1 MKKFVFPL
9 ERMLEYQIQVLD
21 KEKGILGRFL
31 TERNNL
37 ENKIDIL
44 KYNLS
49 RVRKDMA
56 LKEAEGTTIFV
67 LKSFFS
73 ILESGRIQVEELEA
87 RLVQVNV
94 RLEQQRQ
101 VVTAASQEV
110 KKLER
115 LKENQLEEYRR
126 AEAKEQQ
133 ESILE
138 HVAGEFVKRAG
149 S

>member
-9 ERMLEYQIQVLD
+9 ERMLEYQVQVLD
-21 KEKGILGRFL
+21 KEKGILGRFIA
-31 TERNNL
+31 ERNSL
-37 ENKIDIL
+37 EDKIAQL
-44 KYNLS
+44 KKNLS
-49 RVRKDMA
+49 KVRTDMA
-56 LKEAEGTTIFV
+56 IKEAEGTTIFV

-133 ESILE
+133 ELIIE
-138 HVAGEFVKRAG
+138 HVSGEFVRRG
-149 S
+149 G

>member
-9 ERMLEYQIQVLD
+9 ERMLEYQVQVLD
-21 KEKGILGRFL
+21 KEKGILGRFIA
-31 TERNNL
+31 ERNSL
-37 ENKIDIL
+37 EDKIAQL
-44 KYNLS
+44 KKNLS
-49 RVRKDMA
+49 KVRTDMA

-87 RLVQVNV
+87 RLVQVSV

-115 LKENQLEEYRR
+115 LKENQWEEYRR

-133 ESILE
+133 ELIIE
-138 HVAGEFVKRAG
+138 HVSGEFVRRGG

>member
-21 KEKGILGRFL
+21 KEKGVLGRFIA
-31 TERNNL
+31 ERNSL
-37 ENKIDIL
+37 EDKIELL
-44 KYNLS
+44 KINLS
-49 RVRKDMA
+49 KVRVDMA

-73 ILESGRIQVEELEA
+73 ILESGRIQKEELEEK
-87 RLVQVNV
+87 LVQVT
-94 RLEQQRQ
+94 RQLERQRQ
-101 VVTAASQEV
+101 IVTAASQEV

-133 ESILE
+133 EFIIE
-138 HVAGEFVKRAG
+138 HVSGQFARRGG

>member
-9 ERMLEYQIQVLD
+9 ERMLEYQVQVLD
-21 KEKGILGRFL
+21 KEKGILGRFIA
-31 TERNNL
+31 ERNSL
-37 ENKIDIL
+37 EDKIAQL
-44 KYNLS
+44 KKNLS
-49 RVRKDMA
+49 KVRTDMA
-56 LKEAEGTTIFV
+56 IKEAEGTTIFV

-133 ESILE
+133 ELIIE
-138 HVAGEFVKRAG
+138 HVSGEFVRRGG

>member
-9 ERMLEYQIQVLD
+9 ERMLEYQVQVLD
-21 KEKGILGRFL
+21 KEKGILGRFIA
-31 TERNNL
+31 ERNSL
-37 ENKIDIL
+37 EDKIAQL
-44 KYNLS
+44 KKNLS
-49 RVRKDMA
+49 KVRTDMA
-56 LKEAEGTTIFV
+56 IKEAEGTTIFV

-133 ESILE
+133 ELFIE
-138 HVAGEFVKRAG
+138 HVSGEFVRRGG

>member
-9 ERMLEYQIQVLD
+9 ERMLEYQVQVLD
-21 KEKGILGRFL
+21 KEKGILGRFIA
-31 TERNNL
+31 ERNSL
-37 ENKIDIL
+37 EDKIAQL
-44 KYNLS
+44 KKNLS
-49 RVRKDMA
+49 KVRTDMA
-56 LKEAEGTTIFV
+56 IKEAEGTTIFV

-101 VVTAASQEV
+101 VVTAAAQEV

-133 ESILE
+133 ELIIE
-138 HVAGEFVKRAG
+138 HVSGEFVRRGG

>member
-9 ERMLEYQIQVLD
+9 ERMLEYQVQVLD
-21 KEKGILGRFL
+21 KEKGILGRFIA
-31 TERNNL
+31 ERNSL
-37 ENKIDIL
+37 EDKIAQL
-44 KYNLS
+44 KKNLS
-49 RVRKDMA
+49 KVRTDMA
-56 LKEAEGTTIFV
+56 IKEAEGTTIFV

-87 RLVQVNV
+87 RLVQVSY

-133 ESILE
+133 ELIIE
-138 HVAGEFVKRAG
+138 HVSGEFVRRGG

>member
-9 ERMLEYQIQVLD
+9 ERMLEYQVQVLD
-21 KEKGILGRFL
+21 KEKGILGRFIA
-31 TERNNL
+31 ERNSL
-37 ENKIDIL
+37 EDKIAQL
-44 KYNLS
+44 KKNLS
-49 RVRKDMA
+49 KVRTDMA
-56 LKEAEGTTIFV
+56 IKEAEGTTIFV

-94 RLEQQRQ
+94 RREQQRQ

-133 ESILE
+133 ELIIE
-138 HVAGEFVKRAG
+138 HVSGEFVRRGG

>member
-1 MKKFVFPL
+1 MKRFVFPL
-9 ERMLEYQIQVLD
+9 ERMLEYQVQVLD
-21 KEKGILGRFL
+21 KEKGILGRFIA
-31 TERNNL
+31 ERNSL
-37 ENKIDIL
+37 EDKIAQL
-44 KYNLS
+44 KKNLS
-49 RVRKDMA
+49 KVRTDMA

-133 ESILE
+133 ELIIE
-138 HVAGEFVKRAG
+138 HVSGEFVRRGG

>member
-9 ERMLEYQIQVLD
+9 ERMLEYQVQVLD
-21 KEKGILGRFL
+21 KEKGILGRFIA
-31 TERNNL
+31 ERNSL
-37 ENKIDIL
+37 EDKIAQL
-44 KYNLS
+44 KQNLS
-49 RVRKDMA
+49 KVRTDMA
-56 LKEAEGTTIFV
+56 IKEAEGTTIFV

-133 ESILE
+133 ELIIE
-138 HVAGEFVKRAG
+138 HVSGEFVRRGG

>member
-37 ENKIDIL
+37 ENKINIL
-44 KYNLS
+44 KNNLS

-73 ILESGRIQVEELEA
+73 ILESGRIQMEELEKKLA
-87 RLVQVNV
+87 LVTK

-101 VVTAASQEV
+101 VVTEASQEV

-115 LKENQLEEYRR
+115 LKEHQLEEYRR

-133 ESILE
+133 EFVLE
-138 HVAGEFVKRAG
+138 HVAGEFVRRAG

>member
-9 ERMLEYQIQVLD
+9 ERMLEYQVQVLD
-21 KEKGILGRFL
+21 KEKGILGRFIA
-31 TERNNL
+31 ERNSL
-37 ENKIDIL
+37 EDKIAQL
-44 KYNLS
+44 KKNLS
-49 RVRKDMA
+49 KVRTDMA
-56 LKEAEGTTIFV
+56 IKEAEGTTIFV

-115 LKENQLEEYRR
+115 LKEKQLEEYRR

-133 ESILE
+133 ELIIE
-138 HVAGEFVKRAG
+138 HVSGEFVRRGG

>member
-67 LKSFFS
+67 LKSVFA
-73 ILESGRIQVEELEA
+73 ILESGRIQMEELEKKLA
-87 RLVQVNV
+87 LVTK

-101 VVTAASQEV
+101 VVTEASQEV

-115 LKENQLEEYRR
+115 LKEHQLEEYRR

>member
-9 ERMLEYQIQVLD
+9 ERMLEYQVQVLD
-21 KEKGILGRFL
+21 KEKGILGRFIA
-31 TERNNL
+31 ERNSL
-37 ENKIDIL
+37 EDKIAQL
-44 KYNLS
+44 KKNLS
-49 RVRKDMA
+49 KVRTDMA
-56 LKEAEGTTIFV
+56 IKEAEGTTIFV

-87 RLVQVNV
+87 RLVQVSY

-126 AEAKEQQ
+126 AEAKE
-133 ESILE
+133 
-138 HVAGEFVKRAG
+138 
-149 S
+149 

>member
-9 ERMLEYQIQVLD
+9 ERMLEYQVQVLD
-21 KEKGILGRFL
+21 KEKGILGRL
-31 TERNNL
+31 IAERNSL
-37 ENKIDIL
+37 EDKIAQL
-44 KYNLS
+44 KKNLS
-49 RVRKDMA
+49 KVRTDMA
-56 LKEAEGTTIFV
+56 IKEAEGTTIFV

-133 ESILE
+133 ELIIE
-138 HVAGEFVKRAG
+138 HVSGEFVRRGG

>member
-9 ERMLEYQIQVLD
+9 ERMLEYQVQVLD
-21 KEKGILGRFL
+21 KEKGILGRFIA
-31 TERNNL
+31 ERNSL
-37 ENKIDIL
+37 EDKIAQL
-44 KYNLS
+44 KKNLS
-49 RVRKDMA
+49 KVRTDMA
-56 LKEAEGTTIFV
+56 IKEAEGTTIFV

-133 ESILE
+133 ELIIE
-138 HVAGEFVKRAG
+138 HVSGECVRRGG